1 MYNYYERGVMMA
13 TRIIKAF
20 EETHPALRFI
30 GKKYTNKDRVNGS
43 YAAKWQEWFK
53 EGYFKPLDLL
63 GETTQVDNGYL
74 GFMKA
79 NLKHFDETF
88 EYWIGA
94 FFDPYAVVPKG
105 YEYFDLPESKVGI
118 CYIQGKESEG
128 LYQMH
133 DDCVDT
139 LLKHHILKQNNIKSN
154 RLQCVERY
162 NCPRFTEPNEHNDV
176 ILDYGI
182 YILD

>member
-63 GETTQVDNGYL
+63 E
-74 GFMKA
+74 
-79 NLKHFDETF
+79 
-88 EYWIGA
+88 IGRA
-94 FFDPYAVVPKG
+94 
-105 YEYFDLPESKVGI
+105 S
-118 CYIQGKESEG
+118 C
-128 LYQMH
+128 
-133 DDCVDT
+133 
-139 LLKHHILKQNNIKSN
+139 
-154 RLQCVERY
+154 RER
-162 NCPRFTEPNEHNDV
+162 V
-176 ILDYGI
+176 
-182 YILD
+182 